1 MDTLI
6 LKIVSTPAL
15 IAFASLVG
23 RRWGSIVSGWLIGI
37 PFTSAP
43 IVFFLAL
50 DQGASFASSS
60 SVAVLAGSLSGTA
73 FALTYVGLALK
84 LKQIWAVCL
93 FCGYLAVLGAT
104 ILLQFLTI
112 SILPLFSIVI
122 VTLLISLRIMPQ
134 VKSSENN
141 SNYPKWDLPARMI
154 AATLFV
160 IVVTGVAP
168 ILGSHLSGLI
178 APFPIYASI
187 LAVFNQRSFGV
198 PSVVKLLRGLLY
210 GLFSFATFFLTL
222 SIALQ
227 KTNIGLAFVS
237 ALCAALLVQGLSL
250 VILRRREKT
259 FVTTNPSVH
268 PKGPNGSTS
277 V

>member
-1 MDTLI
+1 MDTLF
-6 LKIVSTPAL
+6 LKIVTTPAL

-23 RRWGSIVSGWLIGI
+23 RRWGSAVSGWLIGI

-60 SVAVLAGSLSGTA
+60 SVAVLAGSLSGIS
-73 FALTYVGLALK
+73 FALTYAGLALK
-84 LKQIWAVCL
+84 LKQMWAVCL
-93 FCGYLAVLGAT
+93 FGGYLAVLGAT
-104 ILLQFLTI
+104 VLLQFLTI
-112 SILPLFSIVI
+112 SVLPLFLIVI
-122 VTLLISLRIMPQ
+122 AILLLSIRIMPQ
-134 VKSSENN
+134 TKSSEDNA
-141 SNYPKWDLPARMI
+141 NYPKWDLPARMI
-154 AATLFV
+154 AATVFV

-168 ILGSHLSGLI
+168 ILGSHLSGLV

-187 LAVFNQRSFGV
+187 LAVFNQRSSGV

-227 KTNIGLAFVS
+227 GSNVGLAFAS
-237 ALCAALLVQGLSL
+237 ALCAALIVQGLAL

-259 FVTTNPSVH
+259 KVTTNPNIH
-268 PKGPNGSTS
+268 TEGPNGSSS

>member
-6 LKIVSTPAL
+6 LKIVTTPVL
-15 IAFASLVG
+15 IGFASLVG
-23 RRWGSIVSGWLIGI
+23 RRWGSAVSGWLIGI

-60 SVAVLAGSLSGTA
+60 SVAVLAGSLSGIA
-73 FALTYVGLALK
+73 FALTYASLALK
-84 LKQIWAVCL
+84 LNQKWAICL
-93 FCGYLAVLGAT
+93 FGGYLAVLGAT

-112 SILPLFSIVI
+112 SVLPLFFIVI
-122 VTLLISLRIMPQ
+122 AILLLSLRIMPQ
-134 VKSSENN
+134 IKSSENN

-154 AATLFV
+154 AATVFV

-187 LAVFNQRSFGV
+187 LAVFNQRSSGV
-198 PSVVKLLRGLLY
+198 SSVVKLLRGLLY
-210 GLFSFATFFLTL
+210 GLFSFAMFFLTL

-227 KTNIGLAFVS
+227 ETNIGLAFAS
-237 ALCAALLVQGLSL
+237 ALCTALVVQGLTL
-250 VILRRREKT
+250 VILRRREKIP
-259 FVTTNPSVH
+259 VTMNPNVH
-268 PKGPNGSTS
+268 TEGPNGNA
-277 V
+277 